1 MCQFSAARRPSSEC
15 AVMCIG
21 ARRRSSGAGCLMLMP
36 TGWPAKS
43 ARMLKAAALSLF
55 GVLAATLRTE
65 AAAEKQCTDAHFEA
79 AQLGQGRLEWPD
91 TCSGQ
96 CRRSRR
102 QISSESVPFC
112 AFCVCVRRH
121 VLCIG
126 TVSSTTEPFVLQR
139 LVLELLDD
147 LLAMLL
153 GFQAVSER
161 LSTK

>member
-1 MCQFSAARRPSSEC
+1 
-15 AVMCIG
+15 
-21 ARRRSSGAGCLMLMP
+21 MLMP

-91 TCSGQ
+91 TWSGQ
-96 CRRSRR
+96 YHRSRR
-102 QISSESVPFC
+102 QMSSESVPFC
-112 AFCVCVRRH
+112 AFCVCRVRRH

-139 LVLELLDD
+139 LVLEFLDD